1 MAASDSRLGWLEGN
15 RALLRPSQCKTGIY
29 NMLGGLGQSGC
40 WGGDRSERS
49 SIRVIGA
56 KFFLDMIVRC
66 TYYIVMRTTYHVLRG
81 TILMMRKT
89 QDDAELA
96 DFGRFSE
103 PALLIL
109 ISLAE
114 EPRHGY
120 SMTEDIEAIAGVRL
134 GPGTLYGALARLEAR
149 GMIEP
154 LKSEDRR
161 NPYRLT
167 ALGERALRARL
178 DSMMA
183 VARTGQR
190 RLASA

>member
-1 MAASDSRLGWLEGN
+1 MKSK
-15 RALLRPSQCKTGIY
+15 PK
-29 NMLGGLGQSGC
+29 
-40 WGGDRSERS
+40 
-49 SIRVIGA
+49 
-56 KFFLDMIVRC
+56 
-66 TYYIVMRTTYHVLRG
+66 
-81 TILMMRKT
+81 
-89 QDDAELA
+89 DDADLA

-109 ISLAE
+109 VSLAA

-120 SMTEDIEAIAGVRL
+120 SMTEDIETVAGVRL

-149 GMIEP
+149 GFVEP

-178 DSMMA
+178 ASILV
-183 VARTGQR
+183 VAQTGQQ